1 MDPRAECTN
10 FLPSTV
16 YASIPMFS
24 TTTTITKE
32 IDGESVSNTF
42 PLHHFEPDRF
52 LNGVLQVTAPVDSP
66 TPGLLVIDRDI
77 SLPNGYMFSVM
88 CFGGL
93 DALVYV
99 LDGGNID
106 PDFPLAILTG
116 GTTELEEGSYATG
129 RKMATFM
136 VTRPGVEETGEYTLI
151 HLDYP
156 IPQAEVLI
164 PEYPTQ
170 LFPIVEPP
178 FDGILNRWPT
188 WDYDSVSGKTLAF
201 KDPGGM
207 YNSTVWL
214 PKYKVGEMIVPT
226 LGAEYRL
233 LNLLDGNISLAFE
246 PPFALEPWFV
256 YPYGYAVNTH
266 QNINNLR
273 ERYPEAQFT
282 LTGSTV
288 TFNRGPSIEG
298 LPPEYA
304 AISFPLPQTWDGQ
317 HMSNGTR
324 VKVRLDSIAE
334 WNGMTT
340 VYAGISSN
348 QVEGYPWDNI
358 TGYETITVG
367 EEKVYITDVGQS
379 NLVLGSPGGYVDISD
394 ITFSVWLEAEPGVW
408 LSVTDYYSYVKPI
421 EHKLV
426 TPQNDPYLYQG
437 GYARVVVT
445 DISYGGDTGSDITEI
460 RWAVIGDLNN

>member
-1 MDPRAECTN
+1 MDPRADCTN
-10 FLPSTV
+10 FLPSAIYAHVKTFTDSIEIVGAGSNDPVFYPV
-16 YASIPMFS
+16 YYFNP
-24 TTTTITKE
+24 
-32 IDGESVSNTF
+32 GN
-42 PLHHFEPDRF
+42 F
-52 LNGVLQVTAPVDSP
+52 LNGVLHVEIPENFSNFWP
-66 TPGLLVIDRDI
+66 IIVINRNLT
-77 SLPNGYMFSVM
+77 LPNGYMFSIICHGDIGDRVVIM
-88 CFGGL
+88 
-93 DALVYV
+93 DATKIST
-99 LDGGNID
+99 ID
-106 PDFPLAILTG
+106 PPLAILTDNSV
-116 GTTELEEGSYATG
+116 ESAEGEPVPY
-129 RKMATFM
+129 RKMVTLM
-136 VTRPGVEETGEYTLI
+136 VTRPEGVETGEYTLI
-151 HLDYP
+151 SLDVP
-156 IPQAEVLI
+156 IPKVI
-164 PEYPTQ
+164 VPVVEYPTQ

-201 KDPGGM
+201 KEPGGT
-207 YNSTVWL
+207 YISTVWL
-214 PKYKVGEMIVPT
+214 PKYKAGEMIVPT

-246 PPFALEPWFV
+246 PPFVLEPWFV
-256 YPYGYAVNTH
+256 YQYGYVVKAH

-340 VYAGISSN
+340 VYAGINSN
-348 QVEGYPWDNI
+348 QVESYPWDNE
-358 TGYETITVG
+358 YKAITVG
-367 EEKVYITDVGQS
+367 EEKVYWTDVDES
-379 NLVLGSPGGYVDISD
+379 NLVLGDPGWSANISD
-394 ITFSVWLEAEPGVW
+394 ITFSVWLETDPGVW
-408 LSVTDYYSYVKPI
+408 VSVTDYYNYVKPI

-426 TPQNDPYLYQG
+426 TPQDYPYLYKG

-445 DISYGGDTGSDITEI
+445 DISYAGGAGSDITEI

>member
-1 MDPRAECTN
+1 MDPRADCTN
-10 FLPSTV
+10 FLPSAIYAHVKTFTDSIEIVGAGSNDPVFYPV
-16 YASIPMFS
+16 YYFNP
-24 TTTTITKE
+24 
-32 IDGESVSNTF
+32 GN
-42 PLHHFEPDRF
+42 F
-52 LNGVLQVTAPVDSP
+52 LNGVLHVEIPENISNFWPIV
-66 TPGLLVIDRDI
+66 VINRNLT
-77 SLPNGYMFSVM
+77 LPNGYMFSIA
-88 CFGGL
+88 G
-93 DALVYV
+93 Y
-99 LDGGNID
+99 GNIND
-106 PDFPLAILTG
+106 SLLIMDASKISIIEPPLTILRDSSVEQQES
-116 GTTELEEGSYATG
+116 ELVPE
-129 RKMATFM
+129 RKMVTFM
-136 VTRPGVEETGEYTLI
+136 VTRPDGVETGEYTLI
-151 HLDYP
+151 ALDVA
-156 IPQAEVLI
+156 IPKEVV
-164 PEYPTQ
+164 PVAEYPTQ

-207 YNSTVWL
+207 YNSRVWL

-246 PPFALEPWFV
+246 PPFVLEPWFV
-256 YPYGYAVNTH
+256 YQYGYVVKTH

-348 QVEGYPWDNI
+348 QVEGYPWDNN

-367 EEKVYITDVGQS
+367 EEKVYITDVDHS
-379 NLVLGSPGGYVDISD
+379 NLVLGSPGWGADISD
-394 ITFSVWLEAEPGVW
+394 ITFSVWLETEPGVW

-426 TPQNDPYLYQG
+426 TPQNNPYLYQG

-445 DISYGGDTGSDITEI
+445 DISYGGDTDSDITEI